1 MFVFPTVEKVLD
13 KKSKD
18 EFVKFGRT
26 CDYSKKQL
34 LLIRCAYLCT
44 IAAAPSALCISAITL
59 PETTWNKSVGGRK
72 SSARRDALDA
82 AIR

>member
-26 CDYSKKQL
+26 CVYSKKQL

-44 IAAAPSALCISAITL
+44 IACCAVGTL
-59 PETTWNKSVGGRK
+59 HKCGHIAGDNVE
-72 SSARRDALDA
+72 
-82 AIR
+82 